1 MLVTLAAELRGGSRL
16 TKIRAEEAGK
26 PLLHLHGDEMCA
38 GDAETLRA
46 FLRDRGVHR
55 YLNVAGSRES
65 EEPGIYARVYRL
77 FSTALI
83 DLDNCS

>member
-1 MLVTLAAELRGGSRL
+1 
-16 TKIRAEEAGK
+16 
-26 PLLHLHGDEMCA
+26 MCA